1 MSHEQ
6 LVATWMSFMS
16 TAVRKACGL
25 SRSQFVALAK
35 KYRLIAFLA
44 DNYELLHY
52 YDNAYIVNDVI
63 RYIYE
68 QGGTIDDLS

>member
-1 MSHEQ
+1 MDELHS
-6 LVATWMSFMS
+6 A
-16 TAVRKACGL
+16 AVRKACGL
-25 SRSQFVALAK
+25 SRDQFVALAK
-35 KYRLIAFLA
+35 KYRLLTFLA